1 MEAKTMEAKTIDFTA
16 VNNHLI
22 DEFKS
27 KFIDLANDQIT
38 AKGIKIPDLYRC
50 LSALGFEYPILK
62 VLNKTCNLDAI
73 PLEYYF
79 YILIICGVDIAL
91 ILTGKNHTQR
101 NIKNRK
107 KLAIQRLY
115 QPKYNTLLV

>member
-1 MEAKTMEAKTIDFTA
+1 MEAKIIDFTA
-16 VNNHLI
+16 LNNHLI

-27 KFIDLANDQIT
+27 KFIDVASEQIE
-38 AKGIKIPDLYRC
+38 AQGIKIPDLYRC
-50 LSALGFEYPILK
+50 LSSLGFEYPILK

-73 PLEYYF
+73 PLDYYF
-79 YILIICGVDIAL
+79 AILIICGVDIAL
-91 ILTGKNHTQR
+91 MLTGKNHAQR